1 MYSTVFNVSALL
13 KNAKQTSVHL
23 LVNEPHIFI
32 VFVIVAITHSNIK
45 PKWVRNIPNQKY
57 SILLISSPNSKSKFE
72 FARTEKHKTYHI
84 SNDLLARD
92 GFKKFMK
99 NEPCSFDRCRFSLQ
113 SNHIH
118 CIRENCF
125 YVLHSSG
132 QMFSH
137 KRKHERHDSEQAYQ
151 KYKLTQKADNLSA
164 DMDGNDIA
172 NIAELAGSNA
182 KNLFSNNLSTFLSSY
197 VENASKNDSLLTDDS
212 LDILQQLHLQKQ
224 ALLNDQSTASTLG
237 DKNSE
242 NGEDSNAI
250 DNNNYDAADS
260 LPSKSFGQNENLS
273 DNNRSI
279 NPTELEQL
287 KDIYLA
293 MEKAKQKQLNA
304 LLFAQNNFNGN
315 DQSEPV
321 NLNMKKESAD
331 NMNPYLLS
339 AVVQKMHTQT
349 ASSNLQQIT
358 SIDGLFNRKRGRPP
372 KNRVVE
378 VYGNVS
384 RYFNCLVT
392 YGMEH

>member
-1 MYSTVFNVSALL
+1 
-13 KNAKQTSVHL
+13 
-23 LVNEPHIFI
+23 
-32 VFVIVAITHSNIK
+32 
-45 PKWVRNIPNQKY
+45 
-57 SILLISSPNSKSKFE
+57 
-72 FARTEKHKTYHI
+72 
-84 SNDLLARD
+84 
-92 GFKKFMK
+92 MK

-151 KYKLTQKADNLSA
+151 KYKLTQKADNLST

-182 KNLFSNNLSTFLSSY
+182 KNLFTNNLSSFLSNY
-197 VENASKNDSLLTDDS
+197 VENAAKTDSLLTGDS

-224 ALLNDQSTASTLG
+224 ALLNDQSAASTIG

-242 NGEDSNAI
+242 NGDDSNAI

-260 LPSKSFGQNENLS
+260 LPSKSFGQTENLS
-273 DNNRSI
+273 DNHSI
-279 NPTELEQL
+279 NPADLEQL
-287 KDIYLA
+287 KNIYLA
-293 MEKAKQKQLNA
+293 METAKQKQMNA

-321 NLNMKKESAD
+321 NLNLKKESAD
-331 NMNPYLLS
+331 GMNPYLLS
-339 AVVQKMHTQT
+339 AVVQKMQNQT
-349 ASSNLQQIT
+349 ASPNLQQIT

-384 RYFNCLVT
+384 RYQNLLPCRI
-392 YGMEH
+392 